1 MNGSCRLAPPIA
13 VLVAVTVLNGCA
25 PKKSYPE
32 RRYYV
37 FDISRPEEA
46 FSPPHDA
53 VLSVR
58 RFRVSPRYE
67 GKGFVYRDGDLSY
80 QSDFYNE
87 FLISPGSLLT
97 EEVRQW
103 LVSSDLFQH
112 VVDSSSHMEA
122 AYFLEGNVTALYGDY
137 REVASPTAVL
147 DIQFFLIN
155 DVSARSEVV
164 FQKEYR
170 EAVSLD
176 GPSAK
181 ALVNGW
187 NTALRQ
193 ILTALEQDLRAVDLA
208 HGQ

>member
-13 VLVAVTVLNGCA
+13 VLVAVAVLNGCA
-25 PKKSYPE
+25 PKKNYPE

-37 FDISRPEEA
+37 FDVSHPKEA
-46 FSPPHDA
+46 SSPPHDA

-112 VVDSSSHMEA
+112 VVDSSSHLEA
-122 AYFLEGNVTALYGDY
+122 TYFLEGNVTALYGDY
-137 REVASPTAVL
+137 REAAAPTAVL

-155 DVSARSEVV
+155 DVAARSEVV

-181 ALVNGW
+181 ALVSGW

-193 ILTALEQDLRAVDLA
+193 ILTTLEQDLRAVDLR
-208 HGQ
+208 GEQ

>member
-25 PKKSYPE
+25 PKKNYPE

-37 FDISRPEEA
+37 FDVSRPQEA
-46 FSPPHDA
+46 SSPRHDA

-67 GKGFVYRDGDLSY
+67 GKNFVYRDGDLSY

-97 EEVRQW
+97 EEIRQW

-122 AYFLEGNVTALYGDY
+122 TYFLEGNVSALYGDY
-137 REVASPTAVL
+137 RDAAAPTAVL
-147 DIQFFLIN
+147 EVQFFLIN

-170 EAVSLD
+170 EAVSLN
-176 GPSAK
+176 GASAK

-193 ILTALEQDLRAVDLA
+193 ILAALEADLRAADLVA
-208 HGQ
+208 GP